1 MRGKG
6 CLSLCPPM
14 DGHPLPPRPDAP
26 LPASTQATW
35 TPPPPASR
43 YASFWIRVGATLI
56 DGLVFIPLWIPFLIG
71 IWNRMSTEVDRSIST
86 GQRVDVTQY
95 VGRYGGWALGV
106 AVATYAYQALLV
118 RFFGGTLGKL
128 AVGIRV
134 RTAGGIIVG
143 WREALLRP
151 ILQLIVSFGS
161 FVPGAGLITLL
172 DDLWMLWDRQ
182 RQTLHD
188 KVAGTIVVHR

>member
-1 MRGKG
+1 
-6 CLSLCPPM
+6 M
-14 DGHPLPPRPDAP
+14 DSHPLPPRPDAP
-26 LPASTQATW
+26 SRVSPQATW
-35 TPPPPASR
+35 TPPPPPPR

-56 DGLVFIPLWIPFLIG
+56 DWLVFTPLWIPFLIAV
-71 IWNRMSTEVDRSIST
+71 WNRMSTEIDRSIAT
-86 GQRVDVTQY
+86 GQRVDMTAY
-95 VGRYGGWALGV
+95 MGRYAAWALGV
-106 AVATYAYQALLV
+106 AVVTYAYQALMV

-134 RTAGGIIVG
+134 RTADGNIVG

-151 ILQLIVSFGS
+151 ILQLLVSFGS

-188 KVAGTIVVHR
+188 KVAGTIVVYN

>member
-1 MRGKG
+1 M
-6 CLSLCPPM
+6 
-14 DGHPLPPRPDAP
+14 
-26 LPASTQATW
+26 
-35 TPPPPASR
+35 
-43 YASFWIRVGATLI
+43 
-56 DGLVFIPLWIPFLIG
+56 
-71 IWNRMSTEVDRSIST
+71 
-86 GQRVDVTQY
+86 
-95 VGRYGGWALGV
+95 
-106 AVATYAYQALLV
+106 

-134 RTAGGIIVG
+134 RKADGSVVG

-161 FVPGAGLITLL
+161 FVPGAWLITVL